1 MPNAEIDFNPT
12 VSSMN
17 ARLISV
23 AAFVLAAVV
32 FLYIGMA
39 DAPRNNTYIVLG
51 IVFGILA
58 LVRYRRSR
66 IP

>member
-1 MPNAEIDFNPT
+1 
-12 VSSMN
+12 MN
-17 ARLISV
+17 ARMISV
-23 AAFVLAAVV
+23 AAFLIAAVV

-39 DAPRNNTYIVLG
+39 NVPRNNTYIVLG

-58 LVRYRRSR
+58 LARYRRTR

>member
-1 MPNAEIDFNPT
+1 
-12 VSSMN
+12 MN
-17 ARLISV
+17 ARLVSV
-23 AAFVLAAVV
+23 AAFVFAAVV